1 MTTNRNLLAL
11 AQSREDRDDARKKK
25 KQRINRKKQIDAA
38 QKKQKEYYDQEREYY
53 KKQDPNA
60 KVYNRDGQEVLGD
73 GSVVVVDDMFD
84 RGPIVE
90 GTTDTI
96 KNLLKYGLPIKS
108 TYSSLG
114 KFGAT
119 GLKYLLFNQVR

>member
-1 MTTNRNLLAL
+1 MTANRNLLAL
-11 AQSREDRDDARKKK
+11 AKSRKDRDDAR
-25 KQRINRKKQIDAA
+25 NRKKNKINLRKQQDQIKKDEAKNLKDASD
-38 QKKQKEYYDQEREYY
+38 YYRG
-53 KKQDPNA
+53 KDPNA

-73 GSVVVVDDMFD
+73 GSVVVDDDMFD
-84 RGPIVE
+84 RGPIVD

-96 KNLLKYGLPIKS
+96 KNLVKYGLPIKS